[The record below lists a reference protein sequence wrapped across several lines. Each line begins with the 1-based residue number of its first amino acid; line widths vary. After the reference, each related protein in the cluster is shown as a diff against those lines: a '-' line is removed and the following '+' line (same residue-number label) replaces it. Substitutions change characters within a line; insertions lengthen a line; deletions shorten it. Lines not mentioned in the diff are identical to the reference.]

1 MLQIQPNLKRP
12 NKILPHNGL
21 SLFIWENS
29 FRLIRDQTENRLC
42 IIYNNLVCQINL
54 LKKTKKYQYW
64 TNVQTKNCQKG
75 DKLFPTDVPF

>member
-1 MLQIQPNLKRP
+1 MLKCQINQIPSFF
-12 NKILPHNGL
+12 ILGKSPKTNT
-21 SLFIWENS
+21 
-29 FRLIRDQTENRLC
+29 DQTENRLC